1 MRRLLWL
8 FALLVLAGCQSAV
21 QGQQWEPVDSPVA
34 FRLGAQV
41 FTVADVNAEIK
52 RAIGDGVANALAS
65 GQTREQIEQIVVEN
79 DLRRQIFEQ
88 MIQNEL
94 LLQYARQHGIGIDPA
109 ALDAEIAARLPAD
122 ADPAEVQDLRNV
134 LAREQIVFAVI
145 ARNTHADMARA
156 RHILVADEATA
167 QATLAELQAGADFA
181 TLAAERSQ
189 DTGSAAN
196 GGDLGWTPRGE
207 FVPPFEEAI
216 FSLPLNTPQI
226 VQTDFG
232 FHIVEVLERESQRP
246 FSSFDDLRTRRNAG
260 QFYQETFVP
269 WYEELRRQA
278 ELSGELQIAAGF
290 DPNTLPIPFPETP

>member
-21 QGQQWEPVDSPVA
+21 QGQQWETVDSPVA
-34 FRLGAQV
+34 FRLGVQV

-65 GQTREQIEQIVVEN
+65 GQTREQVEQIVIEN

-145 ARNTHADMARA
+145 ARNTRADMARA

-181 TLAAERSQ
+181 TLAAQRSQ
-189 DTGSAAN
+189 DAGSAAN

-246 FSSFDDLRTRRNAG
+246 FSSFDDLRIRRNAG

-269 WYEELRRQA
+269 WYENLRRQA
-278 ELSGELQIAAGF
+278 ELSGELQIAASF

>member
-21 QGQQWEPVDSPVA
+21 QGQQWETVDSPVA
-34 FRLGAQV
+34 FRLGVQV

-65 GQTREQIEQIVVEN
+65 GQTREQVEQIVIEN

-145 ARNTHADMARA
+145 ARNTRADMARA

-181 TLAAERSQ
+181 TLAAQRSQ

-207 FVPPFEEAI
+207 LVPPFEEAI

-246 FSSFDDLRTRRNAG
+246 FSSFDDLRIRRNAG

-269 WYEELRRQA
+269 WYENLRRQA
-278 ELSGELQIAAGF
+278 ELSGELQIAASF

>member
-21 QGQQWEPVDSPVA
+21 QGQQWETVNSPVA
-34 FRLGAQV
+34 FRLGVQV

-52 RAIGDGVANALAS
+52 RTIGDGVANALAS
-65 GQTREQIEQIVVEN
+65 GQTREQVEQIVIEN

-145 ARNTHADMARA
+145 ARNTRADMARA

-181 TLAAERSQ
+181 TLAAQRSQ

-246 FSSFDDLRTRRNAG
+246 FSSFDDLRIRRNAG

-269 WYEELRRQA
+269 WYENLRRQA
-278 ELSGELQIAAGF
+278 ELSGELQIAASF

>member
-21 QGQQWEPVDSPVA
+21 QGQQWETVDSPVA
-34 FRLGAQV
+34 FRLGTQV

-65 GQTREQIEQIVVEN
+65 GQTREQVEQIVVEN

-145 ARNTHADMARA
+145 ARNTRADMARA

-181 TLAAERSQ
+181 TLAAQRSQ

-207 FVPPFEEAI
+207 FVPQFEEAI

-246 FSSFDDLRTRRNAG
+246 FSSFDDLRTRRNAS

>member
-8 FALLVLAGCQSAV
+8 FALLVLVGCQSAV
-21 QGQQWEPVDSPVA
+21 QGQQWETVDSPVA

-207 FVPPFEEAI
+207 FVPSFEEAI

>member
-21 QGQQWEPVDSPVA
+21 QGQQWETVDSPVA
-34 FRLGAQV
+34 FRLGTQV

-65 GQTREQIEQIVVEN
+65 GQTREQVEQIVVEN

-145 ARNTHADMARA
+145 ARNTRADMARA

-167 QATLAELQAGADFA
+167 QATLAELKAGADFA
-181 TLAAERSQ
+181 TLAAQRSQ

-207 FVPPFEEAI
+207 FVPQFEEAI

-246 FSSFDDLRTRRNAG
+246 FSSFDDLRTRRNAS

>member
-21 QGQQWEPVDSPVA
+21 QGQQWETVDSPVA
-34 FRLGAQV
+34 FRLGVQV

-65 GQTREQIEQIVVEN
+65 GQTREQVEQIVIEN

-122 ADPAEVQDLRNV
+122 AAPAEVQDLRNV

-145 ARNTHADMARA
+145 ARNTRADMARA

-181 TLAAERSQ
+181 TLAAQRSQ

-246 FSSFDDLRTRRNAG
+246 FSSFDDLRIRRNAG

-269 WYEELRRQA
+269 WYENLRRQA
-278 ELSGELQIAAGF
+278 ELSGELQIAASF

>member
-21 QGQQWEPVDSPVA
+21 QGQQWESVDSPVA

-145 ARNTHADMARA
+145 ARNTRADMARA

-246 FSSFDDLRTRRNAG
+246 FSSFDDLRMRRNAG

>member
-21 QGQQWEPVDSPVA
+21 QGQQWETVDSPVA
-34 FRLGAQV
+34 FRLGAHV

-94 LLQYARQHGIGIDPA
+94 LLQYARQHGIGVDPA
-109 ALDAEIAARLPAD
+109 ALDVEIAARLPAE

-145 ARNTHADMARA
+145 ARNTRADMARA
-156 RHILVADEATA
+156 RHILVADETTA

-181 TLAAERSQ
+181 TLAAQRSQ

-246 FSSFDDLRTRRNAG
+246 FSSFDELRMRRNAG

-290 DPNTLPIPFPETP
+290 DPNTLPIPFPEAP

>member
-1 MRRLLWL
+1 MHRLLWL

-21 QGQQWEPVDSPVA
+21 QGQQWETVDSPVA
-34 FRLGAQV
+34 FRLGVQV

-65 GQTREQIEQIVVEN
+65 GQTREQVEQIVIEN

-145 ARNTHADMARA
+145 ARNTRADMARA

-181 TLAAERSQ
+181 TLAVQRSQ
-189 DTGSAAN
+189 DTGSAAS
-196 GGDLGWTPRGE
+196 GGDLGWIPRGE
-207 FVPPFEEAI
+207 FVPSFEEAI

-246 FSSFDDLRTRRNAG
+246 FSSFDDLRIRRNAG

-269 WYEELRRQA
+269 WYENLRRQA
-278 ELSGELQIAAGF
+278 ELSGELQIAASF

>member
-21 QGQQWEPVDSPVA
+21 QGQQWESVDSPVA

-52 RAIGDGVANALAS
+52 RAIGDGVANALSS

-94 LLQYARQHGIGIDPA
+94 LLQYARQYGIGIDPA

-145 ARNTHADMARA
+145 ARNTRADMARA

-181 TLAAERSQ
+181 TLAAQRSQ

-216 FSLPLNTPQI
+216 FSLPLNTPHI

-246 FSSFDDLRTRRNAG
+246 FSSFDDLRIRRNAG

-278 ELSGELQIAAGF
+278 ELSGELQIATGF

>member
-8 FALLVLAGCQSAV
+8 LALLLLTSCQSVAN
-21 QGQQWEPVDSPVA
+21 GRQWEDTGSPVA
-34 FRLGAQV
+34 FRLGTQIY
-41 FTVADVNAEIK
+41 TVADVNTEIK
-52 RAIGDGVANALAS
+52 RAIGAGVANALAA

-94 LLQYARQHGIGIDPA
+94 LLHYARQRGMGVDPA
-109 ALDAEIAARLPAD
+109 ALDEAVFSRLAAD
-122 ADPAEVQDLRNV
+122 ADPTEVSELRSV
-134 LAREQIVFAVI
+134 LAREQIVFEVI
-145 ARNTHADMARA
+145 ARNTRADMARA

-167 QATLAELQAGADFA
+167 QTVLSELQAGADFA
-181 TLAAERSQ
+181 TLAATRSR
-189 DTGSAAN
+189 DPGSAAN
-196 GGDLGWTPRGE
+196 GGDLGWATRGD
-207 FVPPFEEAI
+207 FVAPFEEAI

-226 VQTDFG
+226 VQSDFG

-246 FSSFDDLRTRRNAG
+246 FDSFEQLRIRRNAG

-278 ELSGELQIAAGF
+278 EQSGELQIAAGF
-290 DPNTLPIPFPETP
+290 DPNALPIPFPETP

>member
-21 QGQQWEPVDSPVA
+21 QGQQWETVDSPVA
-34 FRLGAQV
+34 FRLGTQV

-65 GQTREQIEQIVVEN
+65 GQTREQVEQIVVEN

-145 ARNTHADMARA
+145 ARNTRADMARA

-181 TLAAERSQ
+181 TLAAQRSQ

-246 FSSFDDLRTRRNAG
+246 FSSFDDLRMRRNAG

>member
-21 QGQQWEPVDSPVA
+21 QGQQWESVDSPVA

-122 ADPAEVQDLRNV
+122 ADPVEVQDLRNV

-145 ARNTHADMARA
+145 ARNTRADMARA

-181 TLAAERSQ
+181 TLAAQRSQ

-246 FSSFDDLRTRRNAG
+246 FSSFDDLRMRRNAG

>member
-21 QGQQWEPVDSPVA
+21 QGQQWETVDSPVA
-34 FRLGAQV
+34 FRLGVQV

-65 GQTREQIEQIVVEN
+65 GQTREQVEQIVIEN

-109 ALDAEIAARLPAD
+109 ALDAEIAAHLPAN

-145 ARNTHADMARA
+145 ARNTRADMARA

-181 TLAAERSQ
+181 TLAAQRSQ
-189 DTGSAAN
+189 DAGSAAN

-246 FSSFDDLRTRRNAG
+246 FSSFDDLRIRRNAG

-269 WYEELRRQA
+269 WYENLRQQA
-278 ELSGELQIAAGF
+278 ELSGELQIAASF

>member
-21 QGQQWEPVDSPVA
+21 QGQQWETVDSPVA
-34 FRLGAQV
+34 FRLGVQV

-65 GQTREQIEQIVVEN
+65 GQTREQVEQIVIEN

-145 ARNTHADMARA
+145 ARNTRADMARA

-181 TLAAERSQ
+181 TLAAQRSQ

-246 FSSFDDLRTRRNAG
+246 FSSFDDLRIRRNAG

-269 WYEELRRQA
+269 WYENLRRQA
-278 ELSGELQIAAGF
+278 ELSGELQIAASF